1 MAYNQAQAPV
11 STWSKIMVTYRRHA
25 GSWAW
30 ILHRISGVALTV
42 YLFVHIWALRGLVQG
57 EKAFSDEMALFT
69 QPVFK
74 FAEWALFAFVI
85 FHSMNGIR
93 IALVDLG
100 QGSRYHKSIL
110 RVVYVIGISM
120 MIFMAVLIFL
130 DPFATR
136 HAEPSMIP
144 VPGR

>member
-11 STWSKIMVTYRRHA
+11 STWSKIMVSYRRHA

-30 ILHRISGVALTV
+30 VLHRVSGVALTV
-42 YLFVHIWALRGLVQG
+42 YLFIHIWALRGLVKG
-57 EKAFSDEMALFT
+57 EAAFNEEMALFT
-69 QPVFK
+69 TPVFK
-74 FAEWALFAFVI
+74 FAEWSLFAFVI

-100 QGSRYHKSIL
+100 QGSRNHKSIL
-110 RVVYVIGISM
+110 RVVYAVGILM

-130 DPFATR
+130 NPFANDPAGTPA
-136 HAEPSMIP
+136 H
-144 VPGR
+144 